1 MTGELKIEDSPAK
14 QWMWRIVA
22 LLLVAAAGY
31 LRWRASLGDFWLD
44 EIWTWRLIQ
53 AKVSTDLDVFTNIK
67 HDNNHLLNTWIMYRL
82 GLEQPLSVLRLPA
95 VLAGTGAV
103 ALAGWQ
109 ARARGNLEALFA
121 MLLTGWSFVLVHYSS
136 EARGYAY
143 LLFFTMLAYY
153 AQSRF
158 DQTRHWQSGA
168 VFSLACIGGFLSQY
182 IFAFGYVAFGVWQ
195 LFSVIEERR
204 WKRLFGLLLI
214 HAPPLALLAWLKEV
228 NPLHV
233 GGADIVNTI
242 DVIRIALSLTIGGPE
257 EGNWSWL
264 AAWAASLLI
273 AVSLGWLGRIDRRQ
287 TVFYVTAIVLAPV
300 LVVTATGYGHLLP
313 RHLLVPMLLV
323 QLLFARGLAHLFCR
337 GTVGRVAAIT
347 LLTAS
352 LAINEFPL
360 ARLLEYGRGNYTA
373 TLQYMSDHSRLPV
386 LTMASD
392 HDDRNRMI
400 IAFCGRHALTPHSG
414 SSLKMP
420 LYINRQY
427 VAGLTPEWYILHSQ
441 DVTFNPP
448 EKVRTDTNVEYRL
461 QRVFR
466 YSSLSGWHWAV
477 YQTETPTPPPK
488 EFLDTLR

>member
-1 MTGELKIEDSPAK
+1 MAGELKIEDSPAK

-82 GLEQPLSVLRLPA
+82 GLEQPLSYLRFPA
-95 VLAGTGAV
+95 VVAGTAAV

-109 ARARGNLEALFA
+109 ARTRGNVEALFA
-121 MLLTGWSFVLVHYSS
+121 MLLTGWSFILVHYSS

-143 LLFFTMLAYY
+143 LLFFTMLAYA
-153 AQSRF
+153 AQARF
-158 DQTRHWQSGA
+158 DKTWSGMSGA
-168 VFSLACIGGFLSQY
+168 VFSLACVGGFLSQY
-182 IFAFGYVAFGVWQ
+182 IFVFGYFAFGVWQ
-195 LFSVIEERR
+195 LWSVIEERR
-204 WKRLFGLLLI
+204 WKRLPGLMLI

-233 GGADIVNTI
+233 GGADVVQTI

-257 EGNWSWL
+257 EGHWSWIS
-264 AAWAASLLI
+264 AWAASLLI
-273 AVSLGWLGRIDRRQ
+273 AICLGWLWRIDRRQ
-287 TVFYVTAIVLAPV
+287 TVFFITAIALAPV
-300 LVVTATGYGHLLP
+300 LVVAATGYGHLLP

-323 QLLFARGLAHLFCR
+323 QLLFARSLAHVFNL
-337 GTVGRVAAIT
+337 GASGRAAALT
-347 LLTAS
+347 LLATS
-352 LAINEFPL
+352 LAVNAFPL
-360 ARLLEYGRGNYTA
+360 ARLLEFGRGNYSA
-373 TLQYMSDHSRLPV
+373 ALQYMSDHSRLPV

-400 IAFCGRHALTPHSG
+400 IAFLGRHSRTPHSV

-427 VAGLTPEWYILHSQ
+427 LAGLAPEWYILHSQ

-448 EKVRTDTNVEYRL
+448 EKVMTDTNIEYRL
-461 QRVFR
+461 QKVFR
-466 YSSLSGWHWAV
+466 YSTLSGWHWAV
-477 YQTETPTPPPK
+477 YQTKTPTPPPQ
-488 EFLDTLR
+488 EFLDSIR